1 MGSRGIY
8 GECMSKST
16 SRVISTLKRAGGFAS
31 AQELHQLMVGEGNR
45 ISLTTIYR
53 TLQNLLDEKIVD
65 LLRRDGGE
73 AIYRLC
79 GNEHHHHLV
88 CKNCGK
94 TVEISDNAIEK
105 WASDVS
111 GEHGFR
117 DVGHSAE
124 LFGICSEC

>member
-1 MGSRGIY
+1 
-8 GECMSKST
+8 MSKST
-16 SRVISTLKRAGGFAS
+16 SRVVSTLKQAGGFAS
-31 AQELHQLMVGEGNR
+31 AQELHQLMIGEGNR
-45 ISLTTIYR
+45 IGLTTIYR
-53 TLQNLLDEKIVD
+53 ALQNLHEEKVVD

-105 WASDVS
+105 WASEVS
-111 GEHGFR
+111 EEHGFR
-117 DVGHSAE
+117 DVGHSTE
-124 LFGICSEC
+124 LFGICSAC